1 MTRRLLSPLIAVAAV
16 VAAPAVA
23 GAATFSPAT
32 GAALQAALTTA
43 GANDADDTITL
54 TGPASFSLTGGFEF
68 LTAVSDQDNALT
80 IEGGGRTI
88 TGAGATTTVLDLLN
102 TGAGRVTVRDLTI
115 NGVAT
120 TTTVVDARAPT
131 TLTGVTVGGIV
142 AAGNTSGVRI
152 AGDVDATNINVVVA
166 AQQGVQ
172 ADGGTSVIRRS
183 TVRTATSRM
192 INVSTATVTV
202 EDSII
207 RDPSGAGGSGVEAG
221 DPTSDVTVR
230 RSRISGMSSGV
241 VAGFGGTVV
250 VEDSLITNPKP
261 GGRAVLVNDS
271 GNSTAFEGRA
281 TVARTT
287 MVGTGQA
294 TQVAV
299 LVTGGDGT
307 EQDRMQAT
315 VRDSVVSGFATAL
328 RCQELNTQ
336 SINTITVERS
346 VLPPGTTDSN
356 TCADLFA
363 PGITLSEVTRVE
375 PQFADAAAGDY
386 RPAAGSP
393 LVDAGLDAA
402 ALPGLSA
409 TDLTGSPRLVDGN
422 GDCVARLDLGAFEL
436 QVPAAPQCLPAAPA
450 PPAPGAPP
458 VTPDT
463 TAPALSGVKVAK
475 AIRRSGGATPPVTIR
490 LRLSEAATLRLTFQR
505 RRGKRYVAV
514 KGAVALPLAAGAQ
527 RVRFAGRISRAQR
540 LALGDYRITLTA
552 TDAAGNRS
560 KAARALFR
568 LTR

>member
-1 MTRRLLSPLIAVAAV
+1 MLTPATAMGDVLTERLRAAGHSLPRAAGVAPGGYRRRMTRRLLAALLAVTIV

-32 GAALQAALTTA
+32 GAALQTALSTA
-43 GANDADDTITL
+43 GTNNEDDTITL
-54 TGPASFSLTGGFEF
+54 TGASTLTGTGGFVYVP
-68 LTAVSDQDNALT
+68 AGSDADNALT
-80 IEGGGRTI
+80 IDGGGRAI
-88 TGAGATTTVLDLLN
+88 TGAGTTTTVLNLFS
-102 TGAGRVTVRDLTI
+102 AGPGQVTVRDLTI

-120 TTTVVDARAPT
+120 TTNVVDAHAPT

-142 AAGNTSGVRI
+142 AAGNTSGLRL

-172 ADGGTSVIRRS
+172 GDGGTSVIRRS

-192 INVSTATVTV
+192 INVGTATVTV

-207 RDPSGAGGSGVEAG
+207 RDPSGAGGSGVETG
-221 DPTSDVTVR
+221 TPTSDVTVR

-299 LVTGGDGT
+299 LVTGGDAA
-307 EQDRMQAT
+307 EQDRMRAT
-315 VRDSVVSGFATAL
+315 VRDSVISGFATAL
-328 RCQELNTQ
+328 RCVELNAQ

-356 TCADLFA
+356 TCADLLA
-363 PGITLSEVTRVE
+363 PASR
-375 PQFADAAAGDY
+375 
-386 RPAAGSP
+386 
-393 LVDAGLDAA
+393 
-402 ALPGLSA
+402 
-409 TDLTGSPRLVDGN
+409 SPR
-422 GDCVARLDLGAFEL
+422 
-436 QVPAAPQCLPAAPA
+436 
-450 PPAPGAPP
+450 
-458 VTPDT
+458 
-463 TAPALSGVKVAK
+463 
-475 AIRRSGGATPPVTIR
+475 
-490 LRLSEAATLRLTFQR
+490 
-505 RRGKRYVAV
+505 
-514 KGAVALPLAAGAQ
+514 
-527 RVRFAGRISRAQR
+527 
-540 LALGDYRITLTA
+540 
-552 TDAAGNRS
+552 
-560 KAARALFR
+560 
-568 LTR
+568 